1 MAVQSMLA
9 ANNGPPGSEE
19 PRYFYDQVA
28 DQNERP
34 RWVDHFFFSRPQFG
48 NMGAPDYASQA
59 QNEDVSTL
67 PLYRSREDRD
77 VVESI
82 VRTLHESEHDVE
94 EDLNA
99 HSAAPPLANSLV
111 AAV

>member
-48 NMGAPDYASQA
+48 NMGAPDYVSRLG
-59 QNEDVSTL
+59 EDVSTL
-67 PLYRSREDRD
+67 PLYRSREDREM
-77 VVESI
+77 VESI
-82 VRTLHESEHDVE
+82 VRTLHESSQHEIE
-94 EDLNA
+94 EDLDVHA
-99 HSAAPPLANSLV
+99 STPLANSLV